1 MPQNVLAIDDS
12 LEIHALLRARLKDE
26 PITLHFAE
34 SGEAGLAM
42 VANIKPDV
50 ILLDVHMPEMDGYQ
64 VCRMIKAN
72 PATVNVPII
81 FLTGADKT
89 EEKIRGLELG
99 ATDYVTKPFDPAE
112 LRARV
117 RAALRTAYLMDLL
130 SRKAMIDGLTGL
142 WNRTYLDSRLEA
154 EVAHAR
160 RTGRS
165 VSCIMLDVDHF
176 KSINDRYGHPFG
188 DEVLRM
194 ISVALGASC
203 RSEDVVCRYGG
214 EEFAV
219 LLPNTNAVAAS
230 ELAERLRRA
239 IEGEAMKFKGQVVK
253 VTSSFGVSELSDD
266 TATRV
271 IESADKALYDAKQS
285 GRNRVCVAGVERLTA
300 HARPTNTE
308 KPVI

>member
-1 MPQNVLAIDDS
+1 MPQNVLVIDDS
-12 LEIHALLRARLKDE
+12 PEIHALLRARLKDE

-34 SGEAGLAM
+34 SGQAGLAM
-42 VANIKPDV
+42 VADIKPDV
-50 ILLDVHMPEMDGYQ
+50 ILLDVHMPEMDGFQ

-117 RAALRTAYLMDLL
+117 RAALRAAYLMDLL

-160 RTGRS
+160 RTSRS

-194 ISVALGASC
+194 IAVALGASC

-219 LLPNTNAVAAS
+219 LLPNTNAAAAS

-271 IESADKALYDAKQS
+271 IECADKALYEAKQS
-285 GRNRVCVAGVERLTA
+285 GRNRVCVAGSAA
-300 HARPTNTE
+300 HAVRN
-308 KPVI
+308 